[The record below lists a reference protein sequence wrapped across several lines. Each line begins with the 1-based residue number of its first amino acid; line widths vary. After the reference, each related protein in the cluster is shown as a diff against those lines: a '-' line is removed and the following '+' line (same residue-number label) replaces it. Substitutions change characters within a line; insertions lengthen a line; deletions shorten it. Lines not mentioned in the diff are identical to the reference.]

1 MGHVYQHL
9 ARSMGVEVC
18 LVDIISKYAADS
30 DIFRRGGGGD
40 SYEDSESAFLF
51 GGRTPSDEK
60 TQRGTKS
67 FFAPGTCLATRKVV
81 HGGKKA
87 LRRCTCP

>member
-40 SYEDSESAFLF
+40 SYQDSRVSISL
-51 GGRTPSDEK
+51 
-60 TQRGTKS
+60 RGQD
-67 FFAPGTCLATRKVV
+67 AER
-81 HGGKKA
+81 
-87 LRRCTCP
+87 

>member
-40 SYEDSESAFLF
+40 SYEDSRVSISL
-51 GGRTPSDEK
+51 
-60 TQRGTKS
+60 RGQD
-67 FFAPGTCLATRKVV
+67 AER
-81 HGGKKA
+81 
-87 LRRCTCP
+87 